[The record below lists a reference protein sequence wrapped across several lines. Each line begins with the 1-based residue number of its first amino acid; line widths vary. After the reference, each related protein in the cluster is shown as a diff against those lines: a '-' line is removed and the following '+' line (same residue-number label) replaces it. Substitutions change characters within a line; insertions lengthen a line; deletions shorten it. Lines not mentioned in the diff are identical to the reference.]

1 MAPVFL
7 TFCCVYVTIYTMPFC
22 YSPWTNIDIDPQG
35 NILPCCKYQLT
46 QTDPTFNIQHHS
58 LKEYADSAFLH
69 QIRQEFRQDQ
79 WPSGCVRCRIE
90 EENNV
95 KSKRQL
101 DHDRWQEHYAR
112 YQFGSDQ
119 WITAS
124 VAFGNTCNLKCITCG
139 SYASSRWRQEYLDI
153 YGEDFQAVKFYRDDF
168 INDFVSQAPGIIHI
182 DIPGGEPFLSGVP
195 EQKKLLKH
203 YIETER
209 SADITLHYITNA
221 TIFPDAEWWQLWSHF
236 QEIDLQLSID
246 GVGARYEYI
255 RYPAVWK
262 DTVKHT
268 ERYVQKEKQLSN
280 FRLSVSHTVSAY
292 NIFYLD
298 EFFTWCREIGL
309 PRPWLGRVHDPA
321 HMRPELW
328 PNKQHIVSQLMQ
340 SGHEDVQTWAKII
353 ENVDHSDQFNE
364 FCQRLHQ
371 HDQYRGLDFAHTFPE
386 MASEILTFE

>member
-1 MAPVFL
+1 
-7 TFCCVYVTIYTMPFC
+7 MP
-22 YSPWTNIDIDPQG
+22 TAD
-35 NILPCCKYQLT
+35 
-46 QTDPTFNIQHHS
+46 DPTFNIQRHS
-58 LKEYADSAFLH
+58 LKEYSHSAFL
-69 QIRQEFRQDQ
+69 QKIQQEFQQDQ
-79 WPSGCVRCRIE
+79 WPAGCVRCRIE
-90 EENNV
+90 EENNI

-101 DHDRWQEHYAR
+101 DHDRWAEHYAE
-112 YQFGSDQ
+112 YTLDSGQ

-139 SYASSRWRQEYLDI
+139 SQCSSKWREEHQEI
-153 YGEDFQAVKFYRDDF
+153 YGEDFQHVKFYRNNF
-168 INDFVSQAPGIIHI
+168 VNDFVSQAPGIIHL
-182 DIPGGEPFLSGVP
+182 DIPGGEPFLSGVT

-203 YIETER
+203 YIDSGR

-236 QEIDLQLSID
+236 REIDLQLSID

-328 PNKQHIVSQLMQ
+328 PNKQHIVAQLMQ
-340 SGHEDVQTWAKII
+340 SVHEDVQTWAEMIS
-353 ENVDHSDQFNE
+353 NTTDHEYFDE

-371 HDQYRGLDFAHTFPE
+371 HDQYRGLDFAKIFPE
-386 MASEILTFE
+386 MAPYIK